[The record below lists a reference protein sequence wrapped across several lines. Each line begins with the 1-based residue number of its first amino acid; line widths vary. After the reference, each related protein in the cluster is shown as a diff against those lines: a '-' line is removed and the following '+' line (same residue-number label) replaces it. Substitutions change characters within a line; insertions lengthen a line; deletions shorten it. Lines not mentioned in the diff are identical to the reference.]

1 LNNQNGAIAGNG
13 NLNLKATT
21 VDNRHGNLVAADK
34 GSLTLTVKDTLDNQ
48 AGRLEAGNALRL
60 SAAQLD
66 NRRGSIVAAGDSAT
80 LTIGKAI
87 QNAHGHLEA
96 KTRLTTTSQ
105 TLDNTQGVLLAQH
118 INSQT
123 SGQSFINTAGQVI
136 AEDTLTVNSGELDN
150 TAGRLQS
157 GREMSVDTHGHG
169 FTNTRNADQK
179 AGRLLSGGQ
188 LTLRTGDIDN
198 TGGIIAA
205 DGKTA
210 LTSSVL
216 NNTQGQIA
224 GNGGLDIHSQQLTNR
239 NGTLQ
244 SADVLTLDTDGQL
257 LDNQQGQIL
266 GEGKTTVTSGPLDNR
281 HGHLQGGQLV
291 IDTRQAQTDNRDGK
305 LLSAGTFNLKT
316 QRLDNR
322 HGQVQAVG
330 DTTLNVKTQTDNTGG
345 LIRGG
350 QQLTLS
356 AAHLINRDTAQTD
369 KGLEAQNL
377 TVNAQ
382 QVDNRQGALRAADRL
397 QANISQTLN
406 NTQGLVSAGKQ
417 LTINREAQQP
427 HLRINNPQGTLIA
440 GKQFDINAEALSGD
454 GQLLSQGDM
463 EVTLTGDFHHTGNT
477 AANGNLTL
485 KTTGNLLND
494 RQIKAG
500 QALHLDAQNLT
511 NSAAGEISAGQTQ
524 IKVHDTL
531 NNTGLIDG
539 GLTHLTAN
547 TLNNTGTGRI
557 YGDQLALQTGTL
569 NNSAQDGKAAVIAA
583 RDRLDIGTGTLN
595 NSHHA
600 QIYSVGD
607 MHIGGQLDNN
617 LTATGQA
624 RELNNHAATIEAGNN
639 LNIQADRINNTN
651 AGLVT
656 QVVETEKSPHHDAV
670 LSGQTTRYDWSQVD
684 TSRHNKYG
692 VHDAIMPDGSRS
704 NDFYEYQY
712 TRTVKETQVKQSD
725 PGKILAG
732 GNITLNSAKV
742 TNHDSQIV
750 AGGTLD
756 GEIGELHNIATQ
768 GERITT
774 DAGSQT
780 RWYAKK
786 KRLKPR
792 FRGTKTSQGKSRSGY
807 HPAPV
812 IETIDL
818 KTLAWQ
824 EHTRPQGTDITITDR
839 QTGQIHAAPT
849 AVKPVT
855 GINDRPLVLP
865 PGQPFELSLP
875 PETVKG
881 QTIDPVIR
889 VVTPNTR
896 LPDNSLYTVQPG
908 SDSHYLVET
917 DPKFTQYKQW
927 LGSDYMRQ
935 QLTHDPALVHK
946 RLGDGF
952 YEQRLVRDQ
961 ITQLTGRRYLPGY
974 NNDEA
979 QFKALMDAGIAFG
992 QQQQLTPGVA
1002 LSPAQ
1007 MALLTSDIIWLTNQ
1021 TVTLPDGTT

>member
-1 LNNQNGAIAGNG
+1 Q
-13 NLNLKATT
+13 
-21 VDNRHGNLVAADK
+21 
-34 GSLTLTVKDTLDNQ
+34 
-48 AGRLEAGNALRL
+48 
-60 SAAQLD
+60 
-66 NRRGSIVAAGDSAT
+66 
-80 LTIGKAI
+80 
-87 QNAHGHLEA
+87 
-96 KTRLTTTSQ
+96 
-105 TLDNTQGVLLAQH
+105 
-118 INSQT
+118 
-123 SGQSFINTAGQVI
+123 
-136 AEDTLTVNSGELDN
+136 
-150 TAGRLQS
+150 
-157 GREMSVDTHGHG
+157 
-169 FTNTRNADQK
+169 
-179 AGRLLSGGQ
+179 
-188 LTLRTGDIDN
+188 
-198 TGGIIAA
+198 
-205 DGKTA
+205 
-210 LTSSVL
+210 
-216 NNTQGQIA
+216 
-224 GNGGLDIHSQQLTNR
+224 
-239 NGTLQ
+239 
-244 SADVLTLDTDGQL
+244 
-257 LDNQQGQIL
+257 
-266 GEGKTTVTSGPLDNR
+266 
-281 HGHLQGGQLV
+281 
-291 IDTRQAQTDNRDGK
+291 
-305 LLSAGTFNLKT
+305 
-316 QRLDNR
+316 LDNR

-330 DTTLNVKTQTDNTGG
+330 DTTLNVETQTDNTGG

-350 QQLTLS
+350 AQLSLNT
-356 AAHLINRDTAQTD
+356 AHLINRDTAQAD
-369 KGLEAQNL
+369 KGLEAHNL

-382 QVDNRQGALRAADRL
+382 QVDNNQGALRAANRL
-397 QANISQTLN
+397 QVNISQTLD

-417 LTINREAQQP
+417 LTINRETQQP
-427 HLRINNPQGTLIA
+427 NLRINNQQGTLIA
-440 GKQFDINAEALSGD
+440 GKQVDINAEALSGD

-463 EVTLTGDFHHTGNT
+463 AVTLTGDFHHTGNT

-485 KTTGNLLND
+485 KTTGNMLND

-500 QALHLDAQNLT
+500 RALHLDAHNLT

-547 TLNNTGTGRI
+547 TLNNTGTGRL

-583 RDRLDIGTGTLN
+583 RDRLNIGTGILN
-595 NSHHA
+595 NQHHA

-607 MHIGGQLDNN
+607 MHIGGQLDNS

-624 RELNNHAATIEAGNN
+624 RVLNNHAATIEAGNN
-639 LNIQADRINNTN
+639 LTIQADQINNTN

-656 QVVETEKSPHHDAV
+656 QVVETEKSQHHDAV
-670 LSGQTTRYDWSQVD
+670 LSGQTARYDWSQVD
-684 TSRHNKYG
+684 TSRHNTYG

-732 GNITLNSAKV
+732 GNITLNSAQV

-750 AGGTLD
+750 AGGELN

-768 GERITT
+768 GERITM
-774 DAGSQT
+774 DAGRQT
-780 RWYAKK
+780 HWYAKK

-792 FRGTKTSQGKSRSGY
+792 FRGTKTSQGKSRSHY
-807 HPAPV
+807 DPAPV
-812 IETIDL
+812 TETIDL

-824 EHTRPQGTDITITDR
+824 EHTRPQGADITITDR

-849 AVKPVT
+849 AVKSVT
-855 GINDRPLVLP
+855 EIDDRPP
-865 PGQPFELSLP
+865 A
-875 PETVKG
+875 ETVKG
-881 QTIDPVIR
+881 QTVDPAIR

-935 QLTHDPALVHK
+935 QLTHDPARVHK

-974 NNDEA
+974 NDDEA

-1021 TVTLPDGTT
+1021 TVTLPDGTTEVVTVPQVYARVRQGDLSSDGALLAGNTVALNSQGDITNSGTISGRDVTQLTANNLTNSGFIRGGKVDLTAQQT